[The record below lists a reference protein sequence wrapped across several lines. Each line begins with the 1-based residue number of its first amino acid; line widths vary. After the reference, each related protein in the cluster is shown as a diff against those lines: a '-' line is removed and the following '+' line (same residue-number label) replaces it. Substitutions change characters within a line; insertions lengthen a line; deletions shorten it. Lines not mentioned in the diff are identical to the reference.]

1 MRLLNISLEILM
13 EYIKMRTDKQRV
25 FDYLSWNPGKF
36 ARWTSEDLKSINN
49 EEKFHY
55 TVDKYTN
62 MLIANT
68 SNPLEVAAVIHYW
81 LVKAK
86 LPLDGSQSGYAEKL
100 HKVCGSIILDSK
112 YQPLTKYMEEILE

>member
-1 MRLLNISLEILM
+1 MRS
-13 EYIKMRTDKQRV
+13 DKQRV

-36 ARWTSEDLKSINN
+36 ARWTSEDLRAIA
-49 EEKFHY
+49 EDDEKFHY
-55 TVDKYTN
+55 TVDKYTD

-81 LVKAK
+81 LVKAE
-86 LPLDGSQSGYAEKL
+86 LPLDGSRSDYAEKL
-100 HKVCGSIILDSK
+100 HKVCGPVILDSK